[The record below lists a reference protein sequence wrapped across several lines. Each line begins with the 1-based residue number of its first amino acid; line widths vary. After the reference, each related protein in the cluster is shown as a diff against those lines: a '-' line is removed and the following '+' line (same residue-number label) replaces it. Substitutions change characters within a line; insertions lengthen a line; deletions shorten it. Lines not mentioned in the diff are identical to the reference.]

1 MILRNPTEPVTT
13 PMLVKE
19 DRSLVLTPQTNHAIE
34 PEPAEVQK
42 NGTRFFR
49 RLFRHRLAL
58 VGFIVLAVMVLASVF
73 APLITRQSPTT
84 PNLFQTLL
92 PPSPQYWLGTDELG
106 RDVFARLL
114 YGGRVSFVVGLFSTA
129 IATVIGTV
137 YGAVSGF
144 FGGIIDR
151 VMMRFVDLILSFP
164 AIFLL
169 LVVLNLLGGQASVAI
184 MVLYLGFFGWGGLA
198 RIVRSQVLSL
208 KQQEFVEEAR
218 ALGAGRLRLVFR
230 HVLPGAM
237 APVWVTAA
245 FGIGGNML
253 AEASLDFLGFG
264 LSPAIPSWGNMLSS
278 AQNYIVTNPVMI
290 LAPGLAITIAVFA
303 INFVGDGLRDAL
315 DPRSTAGMQRIG

>member
-1 MILRNPTEPVTT
+1 
-13 PMLVKE
+13 
-19 DRSLVLTPQTNHAIE
+19 LVLTPE
-34 PEPAEVQK
+34 PNPSPEGDLVASSRQ
-42 NGTRFFR
+42 GAGFFR

-58 VGFIVLAVMVLASVF
+58 LGFIVLAIMVLASVF
-73 APLITRQSPTT
+73 APLITHQSPTE

-92 PPSPQYWLGTDELG
+92 PPSAQHWLGTDELG
-106 RDVFARLL
+106 RDVFTRLL
-114 YGGRVSFVVGLFSTA
+114 YGGRVSFIVGVASTA
-129 IATVIGTV
+129 IATTIGTV

-144 FGGIIDR
+144 FGGWTDR
-151 VMMRFVDLILSFP
+151 LMMRFVDLILSFP

-169 LVVLNLLGGQASVAI
+169 LVVLNLLGGQASVLV
-184 MVLYLGFFGWGGLA
+184 MVLYLGLFGWGGLA

-208 KQQEFVEEAR
+208 KHQEFVEAAR
-218 ALGAGRLRLVFR
+218 ALGSGRMRLLFR

-237 APVWVTAA
+237 APVWVSAA

-278 AQNYIVTNPVMI
+278 AQNYIVTNPIMI
-290 LAPGLAITIAVFA
+290 LAPGLTITIAVVA